1 MRKIIIS
8 PLFTLLLLHVC
19 GQSPQEIIRL
29 VKNSQEQLQHA
40 SYTLIRKDTLVT
52 GHSRSI
58 SGRVKLSK
66 LASDSIFG
74 CRFWAVKDGVNRE
87 SIYDG
92 KTGFTVDHD
101 RKQFDMESDPDM
113 LLHFTDNH
121 GGQVFLQDLVRM
133 DTSGTRRMELKEDA
147 TFYYLLLSLEDI
159 KQYDV
164 INRTK
169 TLIIDKKLM
178 LPVGMIHRQE
188 TLGKIQSLDYR
199 ITAIE
204 INNPSL
210 VYDFTAKRYP
220 DEYTR
225 GTRKVNKQLFAL
237 KGKKMPGFLIKD
249 FEGKKYSSEQMKGKL
264 VLLDFWEVW
273 CGPCI
278 ESMPKVQ
285 QLYEKYKSKG
295 LEVYG
300 IVHEKEYLSTAKQ
313 LIEKNK
319 ISFPMLLGT
328 EASSKSF
335 SIIAVPTYILIDR
348 AGDIVMISE
357 GFSPLIEEE
366 IKKRL

>member
-1 MRKIIIS
+1 M
-8 PLFTLLLLHVC
+8 
-19 GQSPQEIIRL
+19 
-29 VKNSQEQLQHA
+29 
-40 SYTLIRKDTLVT
+40 
-52 GHSRSI
+52 
-58 SGRVKLSK
+58 
-66 LASDSIFG
+66 
-74 CRFWAVKDGVNRE
+74 KDGVNRE

-92 KTGFTVDHD
+92 KTGFTVDHE
-101 RKQFDMESDPDM
+101 RKQFDVESDPVM

-121 GGQVFLQDLVRM
+121 GGQVLLQDLVRI
-133 DTSGTRRMELKEDA
+133 DTSGTKRMALREDA

-178 LPVGMIHRQE
+178 LPLGMIHRQE
-188 TLGKIQSLDYR
+188 TLGKIQCLDYR
-199 ITAIE
+199 IIS
-204 INNPSL
+204 IQVNDPSL
-210 VYDFTAKRYP
+210 VYDFSAKRYP

-225 GTRKVNKQLFAL
+225 ETRKLNKQLFAL
-237 KGKKMPGFLIKD
+237 KGKKMPGFLTTD
-249 FEGKKYSSEQMKGKL
+249 FHGRNFSPEQIKGKL

-300 IVHEKEYLSTAKQ
+300 IVHEKEYLETAKQ
-313 LIEKNK
+313 LIGKKK
-319 ISFPMLLGT
+319 IGFPMLLGT
-328 EASSKSF
+328 ETSSKSF
-335 SIIAVPTYILIDR
+335 SIVAVPTYILINK

-357 GFSPLIEEE
+357 GFSPSIEEE
-366 IKKRL
+366 IQKHL